1 MTTDELLNELE
12 HRGIWLAPYRG
23 GLRATGKTVNL
34 TKELKIELAQH
45 KVELMA
51 QLGAAH
57 TPPLTV
63 KDQLLD
69 AIGSAVLGT
78 DLEAVVE
85 QAETAQVR
93 GHMSR
98 EDVEHVAQVAHER
111 SRQIPFSVEDMPLP
125 EFADSGLACEVHSH
139 LLGED
144 VLFAADNAQIPTDNS
159 LVVYRA
165 AEREKLVGASPEM
178 LKAVNEVKRQFDG
191 EVVEPI
197 SDAVEISAA
206 MLLKSGAKP
215 SQCSACGQDRWW
227 RQNGRRIC
235 GICHPPPSTVGRSD
249 RANQPRG
256 ERQDEG
262 RTS

>member
-111 SRQIPFSVEDMPLP
+111 SRQIPYGVEDMPLP

-144 VLFAADNAQIPTDNS
+144 VLFAADNAQIPADNS

-165 AEREKLVGASPEM
+165 AERQKLVGAPPEM
-178 LKAVNEVKRQFDG
+178 LKAVHTVKEQLDG
-191 EVVEPI
+191 VVVEPVT
-197 SDAVEISAA
+197 DAVEIPAA
-206 MLLKSGAKP
+206 MLLKSRTKP
-215 SQCSACGQDRWW
+215 SRCHSCGQDRWW

-235 GICHPPPSTVGRSD
+235 RVCHPTPSKVERSATTGHS
-249 RANQPRG
+249 RSQR
-256 ERQDEG
+256 DEL
-262 RTS
+262 RKW